1 MSTLSNALHSSEF
14 VVTSELT
21 PPKGLDLAPLLE
33 KAALLKPYVSAI
45 NLTESHAARMAMDPV
60 AVGHLMLDQGVEP
73 IVQMTSR
80 DKNRLA
86 IQASILGA
94 CALGISNLVFMG
106 GDPPKNGDHPDAK
119 PVFDLFASQLLE
131 AVRAL
136 NNGADLN
143 GNTLN
148 QHTEIFAGAVVN
160 PGATDPDAE
169 IENLHRKIDGGAEF
183 FQTQAVYDV
192 DAFSAFLEKAD
203 SPKPILAGI
212 IPIKSVKMAQYMNE
226 RIPGVDIPNHL
237 IEKIAAAGDDKD
249 EIARISIEIAAD
261 TIRGLRSVTKGIHV
275 MAIGWEQHI
284 PAMLEQSQS

>member
-1 MSTLSNALHSSEF
+1 MSSLSRALQSSDF

-73 IVQMTSR
+73 IVQMPSR

-106 GDPPKNGDHPDAK
+106 GDPPKNVDHPDAK

-136 NNGADLN
+136 NSGTDLN
-143 GNTLN
+143 GNALN
-148 QHTEIFAGAVVN
+148 RSTEIFAGAVVN
-160 PGATDPDAE
+160 PGASDPDAE

-183 FQTQAVYDV
+183 FQTQAIYDV
-192 DAFSAFLEKAD
+192 GAFSAFLDKTR
-203 SPKPILAGI
+203 SSKPILAGI
-212 IPIKSVKMAQYMNE
+212 IPIKSVKMARYMNE
-226 RIPGVDIPNHL
+226 RIPGVDIPDHL
-237 IEKIAAAGDDKD
+237 IEKIATAGDDK
-249 EIARISIEIAAD
+249 EAIANISIEIAAA
-261 TIRGLRSVTKGIHV
+261 TIQELRSVTKGVHV
-275 MAIGWEQHI
+275 MAIGWEQYI
-284 PAMLEQSQS
+284 PQMLEQSQA